1 MDDFWDRVCIDL
13 LVSGKTNSSLPI
25 VPANCIAPF
34 MGHLSRRPG
43 HGMHSFSFSFTLLHT
58 VWINQEAGK
67 AFTFSSEED
76 FVSALREFEGALRMH
91 CMSTFCVADR
101 YGAATELKDDT
112 GQTVR
117 SREDLH
123 DCSSKSKEE
132 LVKLLAA
139 CGIKKKRLEAC
150 NREALLALIT
160 NLRHAK
166 KECFA
171 KVFGTHW
178 GRTGGSFDGICPHL
192 TQYVFFPI
200 ARPESARYAAQLL
213 AWFHHLPHCACYDFW
228 CGCSDVLVSELA
240 KVGVRLGEAK
250 GGIVPEAEFDAKK
263 HMMPVSVPELAME
276 CAPSLSFSDASL
288 PPSTICVDVDR
299 PPHAVT
305 RRKSFVA
312 VHDPFH
318 GKPHKR
324 CQSREI
330 CNIQETRTV
339 NASRQEQYNRLRLLH
354 DPFLRNEAF
363 QRNIFMH
370 LVLMHRRNRSL
381 AQDALFKLE
390 LQIEHAHKLLPQF
403 QFTLAVNRDTGRI
416 EIRSQRR

>member
-1 MDDFWDRVCIDL
+1 MNAV
-13 LVSGKTNSSLPI
+13 
-25 VPANCIAPF
+25 
-34 MGHLSRRPG
+34 
-43 HGMHSFSFSFTLLHT
+43 
-58 VWINQEAGK
+58 
-67 AFTFSSEED
+67 
-76 FVSALREFEGALRMH
+76 REFEGAHRMEYAFT
-91 CMSTFCVADR
+91 SLCVDR
-101 YGAATELKDDT
+101 YGAATERKDDN

-117 SREDLH
+117 SSEDLH
-123 DCSSKSKEE
+123 DCSSKPKEQ
-132 LVKLLAA
+132 LVKLLSA
-139 CGIKKKRLEAC
+139 CGINKKRLEAC
-150 NREALLALIT
+150 NREALLDLIT

-192 TQYVFFPI
+192 NQYVFFPI

-240 KVGVRLGEAK
+240 KVGVHLGEAK
-250 GGIVPEAEFDAKK
+250 GGIVSEAEFDGKK

-276 CAPSLSFSDASL
+276 CAPSLSFGDASL
-288 PPSTICVDVDR
+288 PPSTISVDVDR
-299 PPHAVT
+299 PPHLVT

-312 VHDPFH
+312 AHDDFH

-324 CQSREI
+324 CQSRDVN
-330 CNIQETRTV
+330 NIQETRSV
-339 NASRQEQYNRLRLLH
+339 NSSRQEQFNRLRLLH

-370 LVLMHRRNRSL
+370 LVLIHRRNRSL
-381 AQDALFKLE
+381 AEDALFQLE
-390 LQIEHAHKLLPQF
+390 LQIEHAHKVMPQF
-403 QFTLAVNRDTGRI
+403 LFTLTLNHDTGRI
-416 EIRSQRR
+416 EMRSKRR